1 MELKRVAYG
10 IIMAGTLIV
19 VRYIDLYIY
28 DMPTLVA
35 IIAIIAMMLIS
46 YKLVD
51 QSDFFKKKISK
62 NIYYLINLIIVFL
75 LFLAFYSLEL

>member
-35 IIAIIAMMLIS
+35 IIAIIGMMLIS

-51 QSDFFKKKISK
+51 QSEFFKKKISR
-62 NIYYLINLIIVFL
+62 NIYYLMNLIIVFL

>member
-10 IIMAGTLIV
+10 IIMAGTLIL

-28 DMPTLVA
+28 NMPTLLA
-35 IIAIIAMMLIS
+35 IIGLIGMMLIS

-51 QSDFFKKKISK
+51 RSEFFKHQISK
-62 NIYYLINLIIVFL
+62 NVYYLMNVVIVFL
-75 LFLAFYSLEL
+75 LFLAYYSLEL

>member
-10 IIMAGTLIV
+10 MIMAGTLIV

-35 IIAIIAMMLIS
+35 VIAIIGMMLIS

-51 QSDFFKKKISK
+51 QSEFFKKKISR
-62 NIYYLINLIIVFL
+62 NVYYLMNLIIVFL

>member
-35 IIAIIAMMLIS
+35 IIAIIGMMLVS
-46 YKLVD
+46 YKLVG
-51 QSDFFKKKISK
+51 QSDFFKKKISR
-62 NIYYLINLIIVFL
+62 NVYYLMNLIIVFL

>member
-35 IIAIIAMMLIS
+35 IIAIIGMMLIS

-51 QSDFFKKKISK
+51 QSDFFKKKISR
-62 NIYYLINLIIVFL
+62 NIYYLMNLIIVFL